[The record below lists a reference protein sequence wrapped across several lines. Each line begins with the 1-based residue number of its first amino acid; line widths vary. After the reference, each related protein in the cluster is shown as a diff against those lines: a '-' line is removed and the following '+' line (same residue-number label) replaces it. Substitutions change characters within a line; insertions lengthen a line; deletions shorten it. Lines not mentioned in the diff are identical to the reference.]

1 MFEQKKCKAD
11 YSFIMAPFY
20 LMDDD
25 ELLKSQ
31 LLNLKYQTDTLFE
44 VIIPDPHY
52 SKRTWLQDYV
62 KNFKYNVSHF
72 PYITNSKIPKSF
84 DYAIFNNAVLMSS
97 SEKIITFQ
105 DWRYCHPKLIKI
117 LRQLTNFDFV
127 GFNWQILYKDNSK
140 GMESDGKHFTP
151 HKKSTIPLL
160 IQDAQNMYK
169 NGIFPDIGWNSYREN
184 TFDNS
189 SWGHYCINKNLW
201 LEVNGIDEVATN
213 TRHYADLDLYARLNE
228 LYRRKNKII
237 DIPVVINVMVRMM
250 HDKGKYFGGSNIP
263 LEFEV
268 DQSHKN
274 CCFVNTGS
282 MNDKVFINY
291 VVENIYSGKF
301 IKLYSTPYSSHFVK
315 TNSNEALDKTHST
328 IGFQCKNCNVIAES
342 PHWYEK
348 SPNARIKSLV
358 GIGIGEQKLGRN
370 LNIIKEY
377 IENLEFEE
385 KVKTLNKS
393 WYMGE
398 FHTN

>member
-31 LLNLKYQTDTLFE
+31 LLNLNYQTDTLFE

-72 PYITNSKIPKSF
+72 PYIPNLKTPKSF

-127 GFNWQILYKDNSK
+127 GFNWQILYKDNCK
-140 GMESDGKHFTP
+140 GMESDGKHITP
-151 HKKSTIPLL
+151 HKKSTIPLT

-237 DIPVVINVMVRMM
+237 DIPVVINVMVRIM
-250 HDKGKYFGGSNIP
+250 HDKGKYLGGSNIP

-268 DQSHKN
+268 NESHKK
-274 CCFVNTGS
+274 CCFINTDS
-282 MNDKVFINY
+282 MNDKDFMEY
-291 VVENIYSGKF
+291 VVSNIYSGKF
-301 IKLYSTPYSSHFVK
+301 IKLYDIPYSHDFTSHN
-315 TNSNEALDKTHST
+315 TNKSLDMKHST
-328 IGFQCKNCNVIAES
+328 KGFQCKDCNLISET
-342 PHWYEK
+342 PHWYDK

-358 GIGIGEQKLGRN
+358 NIGLGDNKLGRD
-370 LNIIKEY
+370 LNILNGLIK
-377 IENLEFEE
+377 NKSMLE
-385 KVKTLNKS
+385 KVNILNA
-393 WYMGE
+393 
-398 FHTN
+398 F